1 MRKQQGL
8 SLVEL
13 MISITLG
20 LVLMTG
26 VMQMFLSSRTVFT
39 THQAISRIQ
48 ESGRLAM
55 EFMSRDIRMAGFMGC
70 VSRNME
76 SINDPY
82 VGFSNILNSSSDALY
97 DFERGI
103 EGATAGAGGQPPAR
117 FSDLP
122 NNLVPNS
129 DILVVR
135 SASGSAASVMQPSA
149 SGSVVVAYTGAT
161 SGVCP
166 GGGTRISG
174 ICTNDVLAI
183 ADCSKARVFQV
194 TGVTADVS
202 AGRVS
207 LALNGSATP
216 GNANTNWE
224 LGLFDTDAEVI
235 QAVRTVYFVAENA
248 AGRPSL
254 WQKDGS
260 EAAQELLEGVADMR
274 LSYGLD
280 TDNDAI
286 PDEYVAASGV
296 SANQW
301 GNVLSVRVQLLIE
314 SLDDNVLEE
323 PQPYTFNDETVTPT
337 DRRMRQVFVNTI
349 GIRSSLL

>member
-26 VMQMFLSSRTVFT
+26 VMQMFLSSRTVFS

-70 VSRNME
+70 MSRGMVSV
-76 SINDPY
+76 SNDY
-82 VGFSNILNSSSDALY
+82 EGLTNNLNNASDPLY
-97 DFERGI
+97 DFKVGL
-103 EGATAGAGGQPPAR
+103 EGATAGANGQPPAR

-122 NNLVPNS
+122 DSLVPDS

-135 SASGSAASVMQPSA
+135 SAGGSAASVMQPTA
-149 SGSVVVAYTGAT
+149 SDTVVVAYTGST
-161 SGVCP
+161 PGVCP

-174 ICTNDVLAI
+174 ICTDDLLVM

-194 TGVTADVS
+194 TGVTADTA

-207 LALNGSATP
+207 LAIGGSATP
-216 GNANTNWE
+216 GNADTSWE
-224 LGLFDTDAEVI
+224 AGLFDTDAEVI
-235 QAVRTVYFVAENA
+235 QVGRTIYFVAENDT
-248 AGRPSL
+248 GRSSL
-254 WQKDGS
+254 WQKEGS
-260 EAAQELLEGVADMR
+260 GAVQELLEGVADMR
-274 LSYGLD
+274 LTYGRD
-280 TDNDAI
+280 TNNDGV
-286 PDEYVAASGV
+286 PNEYVAASSLTG
-296 SANQW
+296 AQW
-301 GNVLSVRVQLLIE
+301 ADVLSVRVELLVE

-323 PQPYTFNDETVTPT
+323 PQPYTFAGTAETPT

-349 GIRSSLL
+349 GIRSRLP